1 MLQCLQRNI
10 SNFVQ
15 SDTLL
20 NIYIYTTIEHFLF
33 CHNKYSHKILLC
45 GKEKKFFTRRVDFVR
60 FAISFHE
67 VLVLP
72 LEEKFHST
80 SSNNMFPPIRPSSFI
95 LGIQYTKKIDTSRT
109 LREPRGNLLIFR
121 TVENLLSPISISH
134 FPPSPEKFNA
144 SFHVRAAL

>member
-20 NIYIYTTIEHFLF
+20 NIYIYTQQSSIFYFVTI
-33 CHNKYSHKILLC
+33 NTRI
-45 GKEKKFFTRRVDFVR
+45 KFFSVERRKNFSRDFVR